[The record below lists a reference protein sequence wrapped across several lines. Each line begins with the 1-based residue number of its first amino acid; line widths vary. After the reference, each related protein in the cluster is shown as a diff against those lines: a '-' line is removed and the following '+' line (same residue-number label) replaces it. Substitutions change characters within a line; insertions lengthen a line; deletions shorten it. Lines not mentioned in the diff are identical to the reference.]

1 MINKNE
7 EKKSE
12 PEPIR
17 EIKEKLERIQK
28 CNEAI
33 FDLSPGDTK
42 NSLQI
47 CNRCGQIEELVNI
60 ICGQIEELVNIICW

>member
-1 MINKNE
+1 MKNKNE

-12 PEPIR
+12 PELIK

-28 CNEAI
+28 CNKTI
-33 FDLSPGDTK
+33 FELSSGDTE

-60 ICGQIEELVNIICW
+60 ILEIIDEEVKR